1 MKTKRFVCAARSG
14 YILAGFVFLGTIL
27 GVGQAAPD
35 PWLIL
40 VSGEKG
46 AINANTTRKDLVR
59 MYGAANVVDEE
70 ADVGEGELESVTTL
84 FPKDSKRS
92 IEIMWKDP
100 DKKTAADSLT
110 IRGCASRWKTAHNIS
125 LGMSLKQLESLNG
138 RPFHLSGL
146 GWDYGGSVLSWSD
159 GTLAP
164 ELSGAYGH
172 VILRL
177 TCSGNPVTKE
187 EGSAVAP
194 DGDFSSQ
201 NPIMQKMNPT
211 VGEIKW
217 VFQSRQ

>member
-1 MKTKRFVCAARSG
+1 LKAARITS
-14 YILAGFVFLGTIL
+14 ILAGFFFLGTIL
-27 GVGQAAPD
+27 GFSQAASQAVRD

-40 VSGEKG
+40 ADGETG
-46 AINANTTRKDLVR
+46 AIHANTTRKDLVR

-70 ADVGEGELESVTTL
+70 ADVGEGDMETVTTV
-84 FPKDSKRS
+84 FPKNPKRS
-92 IEIMWKDP
+92 IDILWKDP
-100 DKKTAADSLT
+100 DKKTAPDSLT

-125 LGMSLKQLESLNG
+125 LGMSLKQLEGLNG

-146 GWDYGGSVLSWSD
+146 GWDYGGSVLSWSG

-164 ELSGAYGH
+164 ELSGANGH

-187 EGSAVAP
+187 EGAAVAP

-211 VGEIKW
+211 VGEIRW
-217 VFQSRQ
+217 VF

>member
-1 MKTKRFVCAARSG
+1 MKAARCAS
-14 YILAGFVFLGTIL
+14 ILAGFFYLATIL
-27 GVGQAAPD
+27 GFSQATLG

-40 VSGEKG
+40 AGGEKG
-46 AINANTTRKDLVR
+46 AINPNTTRKDLVR

-164 ELSGAYGH
+164 ELSGAHGH

-187 EGSAVAP
+187 EGP
-194 DGDFSSQ
+194 RW
-201 NPIMQKMNPT
+201 PPT
-211 VGEIKW
+211 AISPLKTP
-217 VFQSRQ
+217 SCRK

>member
-1 MKTKRFVCAARSG
+1 MKAARSAC
-14 YILAGFVFLGTIL
+14 ILAGFFLLGTML
-27 GVGQAAPD
+27 GFSQAAPD

-40 VSGEKG
+40 AGGEKG

-59 MYGAANVVDEE
+59 MYGAANIVEE
-70 ADVGEGELESVTTL
+70 DVNLGEGDIESATIL
-84 FPKDSKRS
+84 FPKDAKRS
-92 IEIMWKDP
+92 IQILWKDP
-100 DKKTAADSLT
+100 DKKTAPDSLT

-125 LGMSLKQLESLNG
+125 LGMSLKQLEDLNG
-138 RPFHLSGL
+138 KPFHLSGL
-146 GWDYGGSVLSWSD
+146 GWEYAGTVLSWAD

-164 ELSGAYGH
+164 DLSGAQGH

-177 TCSGNPVTKE
+177 TCSGNPVTRE

-201 NPIMQKMNPT
+201 NPIMQKINPT

-217 VFQSRQ
+217 VF